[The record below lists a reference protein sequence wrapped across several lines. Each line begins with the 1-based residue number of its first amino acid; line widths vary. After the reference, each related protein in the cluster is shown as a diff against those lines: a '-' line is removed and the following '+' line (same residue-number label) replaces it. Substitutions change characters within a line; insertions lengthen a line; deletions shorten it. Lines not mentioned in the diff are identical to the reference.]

1 MKRFD
6 IELLVRSTL
15 REYTV
20 TPKRIAWLQ
29 ILDQLEKQEQKRDQ
43 RIIFRKAFLF
53 ISVFLIGFG
62 SVRNKSIQHL
72 DIPPIPR
79 VENSGTII
87 PTTVF
92 EVEKCEI
99 ISTVAN
105 NNASTSKNDQVVV
118 QEKIPQRDVVSE
130 EVRKVELVE
139 LNEMLTANKRSLSPG
154 IKVTDA
160 EIESLMQKAR
170 KNIENERNL
179 LKQQEIVPAREFLVD
194 AKDIEEET
202 EPKGNST
209 DVAFNNYLKEFLK
222 IKSAFA
228 N

>member
-1 MKRFD
+1 MKPFD
-6 IELLVRSTL
+6 IELFVRSTL
-15 REYTV
+15 REYTL

-29 ILDQLEKQEQKRDQ
+29 LSDQLQKQEQRRDQ
-43 RIIFRKAFLF
+43 RIIFRKAVLF
-53 ISVFLIGFG
+53 ISVFLVGFG
-62 SVRNKSIQHL
+62 SVRNKSNQHL
-72 DIPPIPR
+72 DIPPIPP

-87 PTTVF
+87 PTADI
-92 EVEKCEI
+92 EVEKCEM
-99 ISTVAN
+99 ISLVAK

-118 QEKIPQRDVVSE
+118 QEKIPQRDVLSD
-130 EVRKVELVE
+130 EVRNEELVE
-139 LNEMLTANKRSLSPG
+139 LDEVLTANKRSLSPG

-170 KNIENERNL
+170 KNIETERNL

-194 AKDIEEET
+194 AKDIEEEI

-222 IKSAFA
+222 IKSVFA